1 MLYYRIHD
9 GTTGAG
15 KNKKH
20 KFKIIDKDGKPV
32 TNSEVLE
39 YIKSLVIPP
48 AYKDVT
54 VFYEKDP
61 KILFEGYDDK
71 GRKQQIYSAAHKKK
85 AARKKYCNL
94 IDFGRV
100 LPTIES
106 DLIKYMKNTTFD
118 KNKIIALILK
128 IIMKCGFR
136 VGNLKY
142 KKLYNSFGISTILKK
157 HLKSEGP
164 NIKISFI
171 GKKGVLNECMIDD
184 KILVSEINK
193 LTAGKKGDDHVFMYK
208 DADGWT
214 MPSAIEINNWLKAY
228 HINVTSKMF
237 RTFDTN
243 ILFIEYMRKHAVD
256 PEKMTA
262 AARKKITNDALK
274 VISCQINNTP
284 AICKKEYL
292 FIELLNLFLE
302 APKVFRK
309 YFFGCDCAQ
318 KCFLKFLDEYCAK
331 N

>member
-9 GTTGAG
+9 GTTGSG
-15 KNKKH
+15 KNKKY

-32 TNSEVLE
+32 TNADVLE

-54 VFYEKDP
+54 IFYEKDP

-100 LPTIES
+100 LPAMEA
-106 DLIKYMKNTTFD
+106 DLLKHIKNATPSKD
-118 KNKIIALILK
+118 KIISLILK

-157 HLKSEGP
+157 HIKPDGP
-164 NIKISFI
+164 NILISFI
-171 GKKGVLNECMIDD
+171 GKKGVLNECIVDD
-184 KILVSEINK
+184 KILVAELNK
-193 LTAGKKGDDHVFMYK
+193 LVAGKKPDDHVFMYK
-208 DADGWT
+208 DADEWT
-214 MPSAIEINNWLKAY
+214 MPSAIEINNWLKSY
-228 HINVTSKMF
+228 HANITSKMF

-256 PEKMTA
+256 PEKLTA

-302 APKVFRK
+302 APKIFRK
-309 YFFGCDCAQ
+309 YFFGCDCAR
-318 KCFLKFLDEYCAK
+318 KCFLNFLGDYCK
-331 N
+331 